1 MARYCVLL
9 LLVTFAALSLAGV
22 YGEESVRAG
31 VADDSVS
38 LFNDGGETVLRERR
52 DSQEQN
58 KVSRKKNRRIS
69 KRKGKSKRN
78 TKKNKVKNGKGR
90 RKGLKNKKNNNGRKR
105 KAKGNKNKLK
115 K

>member
-1 MARYCVLL
+1 M
-9 LLVTFAALSLAGV
+9 AGV

-31 VADDSVS
+31 VEDDSVS

-52 DSQEQN
+52 YSQE
-58 KVSRKKNRRIS
+58 KDKISRKKNKRTS

-90 RKGLKNKKNNNGRKR
+90 RKGLKNNKNNNGRKR
-105 KAKGNKNKLK
+105 KAKGNKIKLK
-115 K
+115 KTCKTLMIESNVFLFV